1 MLEKIVE
8 WVGGLIIVL
17 VKAFLGPVYATLD
30 TLPVLVFGG
39 NGTEGKG
46 TNLDFL
52 FSGDSLT
59 KVLDTGMPVMFKLVA
74 FCVLISVVITA
85 AKYSATAINP
95 NNRTALIEYAKD
107 LMIISICLWHLDYF
121 YTLIFDINSWV
132 IVEFRD
138 ALNGVS
144 GGNFDPDKGT
154 KFLQP
159 GFGGAGLTITELS
172 LKGHENDYMFIIFGL
187 FIEAGLIVWANFY
200 YLMRAVSLY
209 VLMLIGPLMV
219 GMWLFPQKKQ
229 QTLYWIREFMGAVFI
244 QAIHAIT
251 LWLIISLI
259 GAANSPLLKLMLLAM
274 FIPIGEIVKSFIGL
288 STNASGG
295 IHKAGTMMG
304 MGALASVAGLVKGIR
319 DDHRSAKDKGK
330 EKKDGEQDKK
340 EDADNPKNALG
351 ANLGTDIGTTSRAAR
366 MLKAGQIG
374 SSIGKAA
381 TGLAGMAAGAGLGP
395 EGMVI
400 GTMVGSKAG
409 GITGAV
415 AGRTAGAVGE
425 GAVALGKHIGSSVKK
440 GADTY
445 SNLNGESYPELTDED
460 IAQDLATKDFE
471 SWKADNSDSAV
482 ASRLKQAFPGASD
495 AEIAKKVAKTN
506 SDQMSHFK
514 NQRKQDLQNMK
525 KNATPYGN
533 ARDLVNAATNAFQKG
548 YEADHKDA
556 FMSQLP
562 ENMSAEEKEKKWSG
576 HLNSKVQGFR
586 NHAEQAAIKA
596 GAMPVDTL
604 ASQFALGKAVEGV
617 KGETLEGGH
626 QNMGQVDSLVGASTA
641 AFKKAYDADHKAGFM
656 KQFSAGVPQQEK
668 EAAWN
673 KHLSQ
678 EVQGFKNHAQKAA
691 EQAGIVQ
698 QKDGT
703 SYANKEAFASQ
714 LSQQLQSNPN
724 KQGNNL
730 FDKSYVNKDAFA
742 SQLALGKVGKAVEG
756 VKGETLESGHQ
767 NMGQVG
773 ALVGASTAAFKKA
786 YSADHKAGFIKQLP
800 ANLPQQEKEAAW
812 NKHVGHK
819 VQGFENHAQKAAEQA
834 GIVQQKDGTKFAN
847 KEAFASQLSQQLQ
860 NNPNLNAMGVS
871 STAGIQKAVNGV
883 KTHGLTSGYGSQNA
897 KQVSNVGNLV
907 QASTESFKQ
916 GYAGENRENFM
927 KNLSPAMAQ
936 PQKEQ
941 AWQTH
946 LNQKG
951 SEFKAVAQ
959 QAAVQTGAMPVQAK
973 DTSGKSLHAQ
983 SYINKD
989 AFASQ
994 LTKGLQSHATLGTV
1008 SQQVS
1013 SGITSSIQGV
1023 RSHGVAA
1030 GGAFNKAVYAATQ
1043 TQASMA
1049 SAGNLSVSEIQRSYA
1064 DVSAGVASIAQSA
1077 GKMSI
1082 PTSAVGRMTQQS
1094 TKVGMSVMEGVKHFM
1109 PTNALENVSK
1119 AYFNAS
1125 SAVQQAGGNSVQK
1138 AISGSAAAVH
1148 TSLGGNAAERHYNV
1162 TKGLSYAAGVIGGAG
1177 AYQAA
1182 ARTVSKYNP
1191 YNKAV
1196 QTEAKEI
1203 QEIQRMVPTTTDHT
1217 GTQSVA
1223 KGAVRLVTTNNKS
1236 WIEAKDSS
1244 GMTQVVSRYGS
1255 GDSSIRSGQMV
1266 YQDLNIA
1273 DGQLTQYRNGMKA
1286 SPAYIQDSS
1295 GGKISI
1301 NRSINTNPN
1310 QLVGNQNPRPIQQKP
1325 VISEPPLTVSHKV
1338 DNGHF
1343 YMSDLDQGGYKN
1355 VQMVVERDRSY
1366 MVATTTEGTVSRISP
1381 FGKGDTRLQTNQRIE
1396 RICEVKDSSIK
1407 PKEEILVTH
1416 TQDEVVR
1423 AETQLNLS
1431 EHDPQN
1437 LIPFAPNP
1445 RLAQRKRRNHEHGKY
1460 GVTSL

>member
-8 WVGGLIIVL
+8 WVGGLIIHM
-17 VKAFLGPVYATLD
+17 VKAFLSPVYATLD
-30 TLPVLVFGG
+30 PLPVLVFGG
-39 NGTEGKG
+39 KGTEGKG

-74 FCVLISVVITA
+74 FCVLVSVVITA

-121 YTLIFDINSWV
+121 YTLIFEINSWV
-132 IVEFRD
+132 IIEFRD
-138 ALNGVS
+138 AINGVS

-159 GFGGAGLTITELS
+159 GFGGAGLTITELG

-229 QTLYWIREFMGAVFI
+229 QTLYWIREFIGAVFI

-259 GAANSPLLKLMLLAM
+259 GAANSPLIKLILLAM
-274 FIPIGEIVKSFIGL
+274 FIPVGEIVKSFIGL

-295 IHKAGTMMG
+295 IHRAGTMMG
-304 MGALASVAGLVKGIR
+304 MGALASVAGLVKGVR
-319 DDHRSAKDKGK
+319 DDYRNSKVKPDDKGDK
-330 EKKDGEQDKK
+330 EKTK
-340 EDADNPKNALG
+340 EDSDNPKDALG
-351 ANLGTDIGTTSRAAR
+351 ANLGTDVSTTSRAAR

-381 TGLAGMAAGAGLGP
+381 TGIAGMAAGSGLGP
-395 EGMVI
+395 GAMV
-400 GTMVGSKAG
+400 VGSQVGSALG
-409 GITGAV
+409 GAPGAV
-415 AGRTAGAVGE
+415 AGRSVAAVGE

-471 SWKADNSDSAV
+471 NWKADNPDSAV
-482 ASRLKQAFPGASD
+482 ASRLKQAFPNASD

-506 SDQMSHFK
+506 SDQMSRFT

-525 KNATPYGN
+525 KTATPYGN

-548 YEADHKDA
+548 YEADHKDT

-562 ENMSAEEKEKKWSG
+562 ENMSAEEKEKHWND
-576 HLNSKVQGFR
+576 HLNAKVQGFR

-596 GAMPVDTL
+596 GAMPVD
-604 ASQFALGKAVEGV
+604 A
-617 KGETLEGGH
+617 
-626 QNMGQVDSLVGASTA
+626 
-641 AFKKAYDADHKAGFM
+641 
-656 KQFSAGVPQQEK
+656 
-668 EAAWN
+668 
-673 KHLSQ
+673 
-678 EVQGFKNHAQKAA
+678 
-691 EQAGIVQ
+691 
-698 QKDGT
+698 KD
-703 SYANKEAFASQ
+703 
-714 LSQQLQSNPN
+714 

-742 SQLALGKVGKAVEG
+742 SRLALGKIGKAVEG

-786 YSADHKAGFIKQLP
+786 YSADHKAGFMKQFP
-800 ANLPQQEKEAAW
+800 ADMPQQEKESAW
-812 NKHVGHK
+812 NKHLNQK
-819 VQGFENHAQKAAEQA
+819 VQGFKNHAQQAAESA
-834 GIVQQKDGTKFAN
+834 GIVQQKDGTNYAN
-847 KEAFASQLSQQLQ
+847 KEAFASHLSQQLQ
-860 NNPNLNAMGVS
+860 KNPGLNAMGVS
-871 STAGIQKAVNGV
+871 SAAGIQKAVNDV
-883 KTHGLTSGYGSQNA
+883 KTHGLTSGAGSQKA

-916 GYAGENRENFM
+916 GYAAEQQASFM
-927 KNLSPAMAQ
+927 KKLSPTMSQ

-941 AWQTH
+941 AWQSH
-946 LNQKG
+946 LNEKG
-951 SEFKAVAQ
+951 NEFKAVAQ
-959 QAAVQTGAMPVQAK
+959 QAAVQAGAMPVQAK
-973 DTSGKSLHAQ
+973 DTSGKSLHNQ

-994 LTKGLQSHATLGTV
+994 LTKGLQSHASLGTV
-1008 SQQVS
+1008 NQQVG
-1013 SGITSSIQGV
+1013 SGITSAIQGV
-1023 RSHGVAA
+1023 RSHGVAT
-1030 GGAFNKAVYAATQ
+1030 GGAINKAVYASTQ
-1043 TQASMA
+1043 TQASIA
-1049 SAGNLSVSEIQRSYA
+1049 RAGNLSVAEIERSYA
-1064 DVSAGVASIAQSA
+1064 DASTSVANIAQSA

-1094 TKVGMSVMEGVKHFM
+1094 TKLGMSVMEGAKHLM
-1109 PTNALENVSK
+1109 LADRIDTVSN
-1119 AYFNAS
+1119 AYFSAA
-1125 SAVQQAGGNSVQK
+1125 SAVQQSGGNAVQRV
-1138 AISGSAAAVH
+1138 ISGTNAAVN

-1177 AYQAA
+1177 AYQAT
-1182 ARTVSKYNP
+1182 ARMVSKHNP

-1301 NRSINTNPN
+1301 NRSINVNPN
-1310 QLVGNQNPRPIQQKP
+1310 QLVGNQNPRPLQQKP
-1325 VISEPPLTVSHKV
+1325 VFNEPPLTVNHKV

-1366 MVATTTEGTVSRISP
+1366 MVATTTDGTVSRISP
-1381 FGKGDTRLQTNQRIE
+1381 FGKGDTRLQANQRIE
-1396 RICEVKDSSIK
+1396 RACEVKDSSIK
-1407 PKEEILVTH
+1407 PREEILVTQ

-1423 AETQLNLS
+1423 TETHLNLS

-1445 RLAQRKRRNHEHGKY
+1445 RLAQRRGRNSQNGKY
-1460 GVTSL
+1460 GVISL

>member
-8 WVGGLIIVL
+8 WVGGLIIAI
-17 VKAFLGPVYATLD
+17 VKAFLSPVYATLD
-30 TLPVLVFGG
+30 PLPVLVFGG
-39 NGTEGKG
+39 EGTEGKG

-52 FSGDSLT
+52 FSGNSLT

-74 FCVLISVVITA
+74 FCVLVSVVITA

-107 LMIISICLWHLDYF
+107 LMIISIFLWHLDYF
-121 YTLIFDINSWV
+121 YTLIFEINSW
-132 IVEFRD
+132 IIIEFRD
-138 ALNGVS
+138 AVNVAS
-144 GGNFDPDKGT
+144 GGDFDPDKGT

-159 GFGGAGLTITELS
+159 GFGGAGLTITELG

-229 QTLYWIREFMGAVFI
+229 QTLYWIREFIGAVFI

-259 GAANSPLLKLMLLAM
+259 GAANSPLIKLILLTM

-295 IHKAGTMMG
+295 IHRAGTMMG
-304 MGALASVAGLVKGIR
+304 MGALASVAGLVKGVR
-319 DDHRSAKDKGK
+319 DDYRNSKAKPDDKGDK
-330 EKKDGEQDKK
+330 EKTK
-340 EDADNPKNALG
+340 EDADNPKDALG
-351 ANLGTDIGTTSRAAR
+351 ANLGTDVGTTSRAAR

-395 EGMVI
+395 GAMV
-400 GTMVGSKAG
+400 VGSQVGSALG
-409 GITGAV
+409 SAPGAV
-415 AGRTAGAVGE
+415 AGRSVAAVGE

-471 SWKADNSDSAV
+471 NWKADNPDSAV

-506 SDQMSHFK
+506 NDQMFRFS
-514 NQRKQDLQNMK
+514 NQRKQDLQNLK
-525 KNATPYGN
+525 KTATPYGN

-548 YEADHKDA
+548 YEADHKDT
-556 FMSQLP
+556 FMNQLP
-562 ENMSAEEKEKKWSG
+562 ENMSAEEKEKHWND
-576 HLNSKVQGFR
+576 HLNTKVQGFR
-586 NHAEQAAIKA
+586 NHAEQAATKA
-596 GAMPVDTL
+596 GAMPVD
-604 ASQFALGKAVEGV
+604 A
-617 KGETLEGGH
+617 
-626 QNMGQVDSLVGASTA
+626 
-641 AFKKAYDADHKAGFM
+641 
-656 KQFSAGVPQQEK
+656 
-668 EAAWN
+668 
-673 KHLSQ
+673 
-678 EVQGFKNHAQKAA
+678 
-691 EQAGIVQ
+691 
-698 QKDGT
+698 KD
-703 SYANKEAFASQ
+703 
-714 LSQQLQSNPN
+714 

-742 SQLALGKVGKAVEG
+742 SRLALGKVGKAVED

-773 ALVGASTAAFKKA
+773 SLVGASTATFKKA
-786 YSADHKAGFIKQLP
+786 YSADHKAGFMKQFP
-800 ANLPQQEKEAAW
+800 AEMPQQEKEAAW
-812 NKHVGHK
+812 NKHLDQK
-819 VQGFENHAQKAAEQA
+819 VQGFQNYAQKAAESA
-834 GIVQQKDGTKFAN
+834 GIVERKDGTNYAN
-847 KEAFASQLSQQLQ
+847 KEAFASHLSQQLQ
-860 NNPNLNAMGVS
+860 KNPGLNAMGVS
-871 STAGIQKAVNGV
+871 SAAGIQKAVNGV
-883 KTHGLTSGYGSQNA
+883 KTHGLTSGTRSQQA

-916 GYAGENRENFM
+916 GYAAEQQASFM
-927 KNLSPAMAQ
+927 KKLSPTMSQ
-936 PQKEQ
+936 PQREQ
-941 AWQTH
+941 AWHSH
-946 LNQKG
+946 LNEKG
-951 SEFKAVAQ
+951 NEFKAVAQ
-959 QAAVQTGAMPVQAK
+959 QAAVQAGAMPVQAK
-973 DTSGKSLHAQ
+973 DTSGKSLHNQ

-994 LTKGLQSHATLGTV
+994 LTKGLQSHASLGTV
-1008 SQQVS
+1008 SQQVG

-1023 RSHGVAA
+1023 RSHGVAT
-1030 GGAFNKAVYAATQ
+1030 GGAINKAVYAATQ
-1043 TQASMA
+1043 TQASIA
-1049 SAGNLSVSEIQRSYA
+1049 RAGGLSVAEIERSYA
-1064 DVSAGVASIAQSA
+1064 DASTSVANIAQSA

-1094 TKVGMSVMEGVKHFM
+1094 TKLGMSVMEGAKHLM
-1109 PTNALENVSK
+1109 LADRIDTVSN
-1119 AYFNAS
+1119 AYFSAA
-1125 SAVQQAGGNSVQK
+1125 SAVQQSGGNAVQRV
-1138 AISGSAAAVH
+1138 ISGTNAAVN

-1177 AYQAA
+1177 AYQAT
-1182 ARTVSKYNP
+1182 ARMVSKHNP
-1191 YNKAV
+1191 YNSAV
-1196 QTEAKEI
+1196 RTEAKEI
-1203 QEIQRMVPTTTDHT
+1203 QEIQQMVPTTTDHT
-1217 GTQSVA
+1217 GAQWVV

-1236 WIEAKDSS
+1236 WIEAKDAS

-1255 GDSSIRSGQMV
+1255 GDSSIRSGQVV
-1266 YQDLNIA
+1266 YQDLNIS
-1273 DGQLTQYRNGMKA
+1273 DGQLTQYRNGTKA
-1286 SPAYIQDSS
+1286 STAYIQDSS
-1295 GGKISI
+1295 GGKINI
-1301 NRSINTNPN
+1301 NRSINVNPN
-1310 QLVGNQNPRPIQQKP
+1310 QLVGNQNQRPLQQKP
-1325 VISEPPLTVSHKV
+1325 VFNEPPLTVNHKV

-1366 MVATTTEGTVSRISP
+1366 MVATTTDGTVSRISP
-1381 FGKGDTRLQTNQRIE
+1381 FGKGDTRLQANQRIE
-1396 RICEVKDSSIK
+1396 RACEVKDSSIK
-1407 PKEEILVTH
+1407 PREETLVTH

-1423 AETQLNLS
+1423 TETHLNLS

-1445 RLAQRKRRNHEHGKY
+1445 RLAQRRGRNSQNGKY
-1460 GVTSL
+1460 GVISL

>member
-8 WVGGLIIVL
+8 WVGGLIIAI
-17 VKAFLGPVYATLD
+17 VKAFLSPVYATLD
-30 TLPVLVFGG
+30 PLPVLVFGG
-39 NGTEGKG
+39 EGTEGKG

-52 FSGDSLT
+52 FSGNSLT

-74 FCVLISVVITA
+74 FCVLVSVVITA

-107 LMIISICLWHLDYF
+107 LMIISIFLWHLDYF
-121 YTLIFDINSWV
+121 YTLIFEINSW
-132 IVEFRD
+132 IIIEFRD
-138 ALNGVS
+138 AVNVAS

-154 KFLQP
+154 KFLQS
-159 GFGGAGLTITELS
+159 GFGGAGLTITELG

-229 QTLYWIREFMGAVFI
+229 QTLYWIREFIGAVFI

-259 GAANSPLLKLMLLAM
+259 GAANSPLIKLILLAM

-295 IHKAGTMMG
+295 IHRAGTMMG
-304 MGALASVAGLVKGIR
+304 MGALASVAGLVKGVR
-319 DDHRSAKDKGK
+319 DDYRNSKAKPDDKGDK
-330 EKKDGEQDKK
+330 EKTK
-340 EDADNPKNALG
+340 EDADNPKDALG
-351 ANLGTDIGTTSRAAR
+351 ANLGTDVGTTSRAAR

-381 TGLAGMAAGAGLGP
+381 GGLAGMTAGAGLGP
-395 EGMVI
+395 EGMAI
-400 GTMVGSKAG
+400 GTFAGSKAG
-409 GITGAV
+409 GFTGAV
-415 AGRTAGAVGE
+415 TGRSAAAVGE

-471 SWKADNSDSAV
+471 NWKADNPDSAV

-506 SDQMSHFK
+506 SDQMSRFS

-525 KNATPYGN
+525 KAATPYGN
-533 ARDLVNAATNAFQKG
+533 ARDLVKAATNAFQKG
-548 YEADHKDA
+548 YEADHKDT

-562 ENMSAEEKEKKWSG
+562 ENMSAEEKENHWND
-576 HLNSKVQGFR
+576 HLNTKVQGFR
-586 NHAEQAAIKA
+586 NHAEQAATKA
-596 GAMPVDTL
+596 GAMPVD
-604 ASQFALGKAVEGV
+604 A
-617 KGETLEGGH
+617 
-626 QNMGQVDSLVGASTA
+626 
-641 AFKKAYDADHKAGFM
+641 
-656 KQFSAGVPQQEK
+656 
-668 EAAWN
+668 
-673 KHLSQ
+673 
-678 EVQGFKNHAQKAA
+678 
-691 EQAGIVQ
+691 
-698 QKDGT
+698 KD
-703 SYANKEAFASQ
+703 
-714 LSQQLQSNPN
+714 

-742 SQLALGKVGKAVEG
+742 SRLALGKVGKAVED
-756 VKGETLESGHQ
+756 VKGETLESCHQ

-786 YSADHKAGFIKQLP
+786 YSAYDKAGFMKQFP
-800 ANLPQQEKEAAW
+800 ADMPQQEKEAAW
-812 NKHVGHK
+812 NKHLDQK
-819 VQGFENHAQKAAEQA
+819 VQGFKNYAQQAAESA
-834 GIVQQKDGTKFAN
+834 GIVQQKDGTNYAN
-847 KEAFASQLSQQLQ
+847 KEAFASHLSQQLQ
-860 NNPNLNAMGVS
+860 KDPGLNAMGIS
-871 STAGIQKAVNGV
+871 SSAGIQKAVNGV
-883 KTHGLTSGYGSQNA
+883 KTHGLTSGNGSQQA

-916 GYAGENRENFM
+916 GYAAEQQASFM
-927 KNLSPAMAQ
+927 KKLSPTMSQ

-941 AWQTH
+941 AWQSH
-946 LNQKG
+946 LNEKG
-951 SEFKAVAQ
+951 NEFKAVAQ
-959 QAAVQTGAMPVQAK
+959 QAAVQAGAMPVQAK
-973 DTSGKSLHAQ
+973 DTSGKSLHNQ

-989 AFASQ
+989 AFTSQ
-994 LTKGLQSHATLGTV
+994 LTKGLQSHASLGKV
-1008 SQQVS
+1008 SQQVG
-1013 SGITSSIQGV
+1013 SGITSAIQGV
-1023 RSHGVAA
+1023 RSHGVET
-1030 GGAFNKAVYAATQ
+1030 GGAINKAVYAATQ
-1043 TQASMA
+1043 TQASIA
-1049 SAGNLSVSEIQRSYA
+1049 RAGGFSVAEIERSYA
-1064 DVSAGVASIAQSA
+1064 DASTSVANIAQSA

-1094 TKVGMSVMEGVKHFM
+1094 TKLGMSVMEGAKHLM
-1109 PTNALENVSK
+1109 LADRIDTVSNAYLS
-1119 AYFNAS
+1119 AA
-1125 SAVQQAGGNSVQK
+1125 SAVQQSGGNAVQRV
-1138 AISGSAAAVH
+1138 ISGTTAAVN

-1177 AYQAA
+1177 AYQAT
-1182 ARTVSKYNP
+1182 ARMVSKHNP
-1191 YNKAV
+1191 YNSAV
-1196 QTEAKEI
+1196 RTEAKEI
-1203 QEIQRMVPTTTDHT
+1203 QEIQQMVPTTTDHT
-1217 GTQSVA
+1217 GAQSIV

-1236 WIEAKDSS
+1236 WIEAKDAS

-1255 GDSSIRSGQMV
+1255 GDSSIRSGQVV
-1266 YQDLNIA
+1266 YQDLNIS
-1273 DGQLTQYRNGMKA
+1273 DGQLTQYRNGAKA

-1295 GGKISI
+1295 GGKINI
-1301 NRSINTNPN
+1301 NRSINVNPN
-1310 QLVGNQNPRPIQQKP
+1310 QLVGNQNQRPLQQKP
-1325 VISEPPLTVSHKV
+1325 VFNEPPLTVNHKV

-1366 MVATTTEGTVSRISP
+1366 MVATTTDGTVSRISP
-1381 FGKGDTRLQTNQRIE
+1381 FGKGDTRLQANQRIE
-1396 RICEVKDSSIK
+1396 RVCEVKDSSIK
-1407 PKEEILVTH
+1407 PREEILVTH

-1423 AETQLNLS
+1423 TETHLNLS

-1445 RLAQRKRRNHEHGKY
+1445 RLAQRRGRNSQNGKY
-1460 GVTSL
+1460 GVISL

>member
-8 WVGGLIIVL
+8 WVGGLIIHM
-17 VKAFLGPVYATLD
+17 VKAFLSPVYATLD
-30 TLPVLVFGG
+30 PLPVLVFGG
-39 NGTEGKG
+39 KGTEGKG

-74 FCVLISVVITA
+74 FCVLVSVVITA

-121 YTLIFDINSWV
+121 YTLIFEINSWV
-132 IVEFRD
+132 IIEFRD
-138 ALNGVS
+138 AINGVS
-144 GGNFDPDKGT
+144 GGDFDPDKGT

-159 GFGGAGLTITELS
+159 GFGGAGLTITELG

-229 QTLYWIREFMGAVFI
+229 QTLYWIREFIGAVFI

-259 GAANSPLLKLMLLAM
+259 GAANSPLIKLILLAM
-274 FIPIGEIVKSFIGL
+274 FIPVGEIVKSFIGL

-295 IHKAGTMMG
+295 IHRAGTMMG
-304 MGALASVAGLVKGIR
+304 MGALASVAGLVKGVR
-319 DDHRSAKDKGK
+319 DDYRNSKVKPDDKGDK
-330 EKKDGEQDKK
+330 EKTK
-340 EDADNPKNALG
+340 EDSDNPKDALG
-351 ANLGTDIGTTSRAAR
+351 ANLGTDVGTTSRAAR

-374 SSIGKAA
+374 SSIGKAV
-381 TGLAGMAAGAGLGP
+381 TGIAGMAAGSGLGP
-395 EGMVI
+395 GAMV
-400 GTMVGSKAG
+400 VGSQVGSALGAAPG
-409 GITGAV
+409 GM
-415 AGRTAGAVGE
+415 AGRSVAAAGE

-471 SWKADNSDSAV
+471 NWKADNPDSAV
-482 ASRLKQAFPGASD
+482 ASRLKQAFPNASD

-506 SDQMSHFK
+506 SDQMSRFT

-525 KNATPYGN
+525 KTATPYGN

-548 YEADHKDA
+548 YEADHKDT

-562 ENMSAEEKEKKWSG
+562 ENMSAEEKEKHWND
-576 HLNSKVQGFR
+576 HLNAKVQGFR
-586 NHAEQAAIKA
+586 KHAEQAAIKA
-596 GAMPVDTL
+596 GAMPVD
-604 ASQFALGKAVEGV
+604 A
-617 KGETLEGGH
+617 
-626 QNMGQVDSLVGASTA
+626 
-641 AFKKAYDADHKAGFM
+641 
-656 KQFSAGVPQQEK
+656 
-668 EAAWN
+668 
-673 KHLSQ
+673 
-678 EVQGFKNHAQKAA
+678 
-691 EQAGIVQ
+691 
-698 QKDGT
+698 KD
-703 SYANKEAFASQ
+703 
-714 LSQQLQSNPN
+714 

-742 SQLALGKVGKAVEG
+742 SRLALGKIEKAVEG

-786 YSADHKAGFIKQLP
+786 YSADHKAGFMKQFP
-800 ANLPQQEKEAAW
+800 ADMPQQEKESAW
-812 NKHVGHK
+812 NKHLNQK
-819 VQGFENHAQKAAEQA
+819 VQGFKNHAQQAAESA
-834 GIVQQKDGTKFAN
+834 GIVQQKDGTNYAN
-847 KEAFASQLSQQLQ
+847 KEAFASHLSQQLQ
-860 NNPNLNAMGVS
+860 KNPGLNAMGVS
-871 STAGIQKAVNGV
+871 SAAGIQKAVNDV
-883 KTHGLTSGYGSQNA
+883 KTHGLTSGAGSQKA

-916 GYAGENRENFM
+916 GYAAEQQASFM
-927 KNLSPAMAQ
+927 KKLSPTMSQ

-941 AWQTH
+941 AWQSH
-946 LNQKG
+946 LNEKG
-951 SEFKAVAQ
+951 NEFKAVAQ
-959 QAAVQTGAMPVQAK
+959 QAAVQAGAMPVQAK
-973 DTSGKSLHAQ
+973 DTSGKSLHNQ

-994 LTKGLQSHATLGTV
+994 LTKGLQSHASLGTV
-1008 SQQVS
+1008 SQQVG
-1013 SGITSSIQGV
+1013 SGITSAIQGV
-1023 RSHGVAA
+1023 RSHGVAT
-1030 GGAFNKAVYAATQ
+1030 GGAINKAVYASTQ
-1043 TQASMA
+1043 TQASIA
-1049 SAGNLSVSEIQRSYA
+1049 RAGNLSVAEIERSYA
-1064 DVSAGVASIAQSA
+1064 DASTSVANIAQSA

-1082 PTSAVGRMTQQS
+1082 PTSVVGRMTQQS
-1094 TKVGMSVMEGVKHFM
+1094 KMVGISMMEGAKHL
-1109 PTNALENVSK
+1109 AHIQGLENVSN
-1119 AYFNAS
+1119 AYFSAA
-1125 SAVQQAGGNSVQK
+1125 SAVQQSGGNAVQRV
-1138 AISGSAAAVH
+1138 ISGTNAAVN

-1177 AYQAA
+1177 AYQAT
-1182 ARTVSKYNP
+1182 ARMVSKHNP

-1203 QEIQRMVPTTTDHT
+1203 QEIQQMVPTTTDHT
-1217 GTQSVA
+1217 GTKSVV

-1244 GMTQVVSRYGS
+1244 GVTQVVSRYGS
-1255 GDSSIRSGQMV
+1255 GDSSIRSGQVV
-1266 YQDLNIA
+1266 YQDLNIS

-1295 GGKISI
+1295 GGKINI
-1301 NRSINTNPN
+1301 NRSINVNPN
-1310 QLVGNQNPRPIQQKP
+1310 QLVGNQNLRPLQQKP
-1325 VISEPPLTVSHKV
+1325 VFNEPPLTVNHKV

-1366 MVATTTEGTVSRISP
+1366 MVATTTDGTVSRISP
-1381 FGKGDTRLQTNQRIE
+1381 FGKGDTRLQANQRIE
-1396 RICEVKDSSIK
+1396 RACEVKDSSIK
-1407 PKEEILVTH
+1407 PREEILVTH

-1423 AETQLNLS
+1423 TETHLNLS

-1445 RLAQRKRRNHEHGKY
+1445 RLAQRRGRNSENGKY
-1460 GVTSL
+1460 GVISL

>member
-30 TLPVLVFGG
+30 PLPVLVFGG
-39 NGTEGKG
+39 KGTEGKG

-138 ALNGVS
+138 AINGVS
-144 GGNFDPDKGT
+144 GGDFDPDKGT

-187 FIEAGLIVWANFY
+187 FIEAGLMIWANFY

-209 VLMLIGPLMV
+209 VLMLMGPLMV

-304 MGALASVAGLVKGIR
+304 MGALASVAGLVKGVR
-319 DDHRSAKDKGK
+319 DDYRNSKAKPNDKGNK
-330 EKKDGEQDKK
+330 EETK

-395 EGMVI
+395 EGMAI
-400 GTMVGSKAG
+400 GTIVGSKAG

-415 AGRTAGAVGE
+415 AGRTAATVGE

-471 SWKADNSDSAV
+471 SWKADNPDSAV
-482 ASRLKQAFPGASD
+482 TSRLKQAFPGASD

-514 NQRKQDLQNMK
+514 NQRNQDLQSMK

-548 YEADHKDA
+548 YEADHKDT

-562 ENMSAEEKEKKWSG
+562 EGMLAEEKEQKWSD
-576 HLNSKVQGFR
+576 HLDSKVQGFR
-586 NHAEQAAIKA
+586 NHAEQAATKA
-596 GAMPVDTL
+596 GAMPVD
-604 ASQFALGKAVEGV
+604 A
-617 KGETLEGGH
+617 
-626 QNMGQVDSLVGASTA
+626 
-641 AFKKAYDADHKAGFM
+641 
-656 KQFSAGVPQQEK
+656 
-668 EAAWN
+668 
-673 KHLSQ
+673 
-678 EVQGFKNHAQKAA
+678 
-691 EQAGIVQ
+691 
-698 QKDGT
+698 KD
-703 SYANKEAFASQ
+703 
-714 LSQQLQSNPN
+714 

-742 SQLALGKVGKAVEG
+742 SQLALGKVGKAVED

-786 YSADHKAGFIKQLP
+786 YTADHKAGFMKQLP
-800 ANLPQQEKEAAW
+800 VDLPQQEKEAAW

-819 VQGFENHAQKAAEQA
+819 VQGFENYAQRAAEQG
-834 GIVQQKDGTKFAN
+834 GIVQQKDGTSYAN
-847 KEAFASQLSQQLQ
+847 KKAFASHLSQQLQ

-916 GYAGENRENFM
+916 GYAAEQQATFM
-927 KNLSPAMAQ
+927 KNLSPTMSQ

-951 SEFKAVAQ
+951 NEFKAVAQ

-1030 GGAFNKAVYAATQ
+1030 GGAINKAVYAATQ

-1064 DVSAGVASIAQSA
+1064 DASAGVAIIAQSA

-1094 TKVGMSVMEGVKHFM
+1094 TKIGMSVMEGVKHFM

-1125 SAVQQAGGNSVQK
+1125 SAVQQAGGNAVQK

-1177 AYQAA
+1177 AYQATS
-1182 ARTVSKYNP
+1182 RMVSKYNP

-1445 RLAQRKRRNHEHGKY
+1445 RLAQRKRRNDEHGKY

>member
-8 WVGGLIIVL
+8 WVGGLIIHM
-17 VKAFLGPVYATLD
+17 VKAFLSPVYATLD
-30 TLPVLVFGG
+30 PLPVLVFGG
-39 NGTEGKG
+39 KGTEGKG

-74 FCVLISVVITA
+74 FCVLVSVVITA

-107 LMIISICLWHLDYF
+107 LIIISICLWHLDYF
-121 YTLIFDINSWV
+121 YTLIFEINSWV
-132 IVEFRD
+132 IIEFRD
-138 ALNGVS
+138 AINGVS

-159 GFGGAGLTITELS
+159 GFGGAGLTITELG

-229 QTLYWIREFMGAVFI
+229 QTLYWIREFIGAVFI

-259 GAANSPLLKLMLLAM
+259 GAANSPLIKLILLAM
-274 FIPIGEIVKSFIGL
+274 FIPVGEIVKSFIGL
-288 STNASGG
+288 STNASNG
-295 IHKAGTMMG
+295 IHRAGTMMG
-304 MGALASVAGLVKGIR
+304 MGALASVAGLVKGVR
-319 DDHRSAKDKGK
+319 DDYRNSKVKPDDKGDK
-330 EKKDGEQDKK
+330 EKTK
-340 EDADNPKNALG
+340 EDSDNPKDALG
-351 ANLGTDIGTTSRAAR
+351 ANLGTDVGTTSRAAR

-374 SSIGKAA
+374 SSLGKAT
-381 TGLAGMAAGAGLGP
+381 TGLAGMAAGSGLGP
-395 EGMVI
+395 GAMV
-400 GTMVGSKAG
+400 VGSQVGSALGAAPG
-409 GITGAV
+409 GM
-415 AGRTAGAVGE
+415 AGRSVAAVGE

-471 SWKADNSDSAV
+471 NWKADNPDSAV
-482 ASRLKQAFPGASD
+482 ASRLKQAFPNASD
-495 AEIAKKVAKTN
+495 VEIAKKVAKTN
-506 SDQMSHFK
+506 SDQMSRFT

-525 KNATPYGN
+525 KTATPYGN

-548 YEADHKDA
+548 YEADHKDT

-562 ENMSAEEKEKKWSG
+562 ENMSAEEKEKHWND
-576 HLNSKVQGFR
+576 HLNAKVQGFR

-596 GAMPVDTL
+596 GAMPVD
-604 ASQFALGKAVEGV
+604 A
-617 KGETLEGGH
+617 
-626 QNMGQVDSLVGASTA
+626 
-641 AFKKAYDADHKAGFM
+641 
-656 KQFSAGVPQQEK
+656 
-668 EAAWN
+668 
-673 KHLSQ
+673 
-678 EVQGFKNHAQKAA
+678 
-691 EQAGIVQ
+691 
-698 QKDGT
+698 KD
-703 SYANKEAFASQ
+703 
-714 LSQQLQSNPN
+714 

-742 SQLALGKVGKAVEG
+742 SRLALGKIGKAVEG
-756 VKGETLESGHQ
+756 VKGETLESGYQ

-773 ALVGASTAAFKKA
+773 ALVGASAAAFKKA
-786 YSADHKAGFIKQLP
+786 YSADHKAGFMKQFP
-800 ANLPQQEKEAAW
+800 ADMPQQEKESAW
-812 NKHVGHK
+812 NKHLDQK
-819 VQGFENHAQKAAEQA
+819 VQGFKNHAQQAAESA
-834 GIVQQKDGTKFAN
+834 GIVQQKDGTNYAN
-847 KEAFASQLSQQLQ
+847 KEAFASHLSQQLQ
-860 NNPNLNAMGVS
+860 KNPGLNAMGIS
-871 STAGIQKAVNGV
+871 SAAGIQKAVNGV
-883 KTHGLTSGYGSQNA
+883 KTHGLTSGAGSQKA

-916 GYAGENRENFM
+916 GYAAENKANFM
-927 KNLSPAMAQ
+927 KNLSPTMY
-936 PQKEQ
+936 PKQKLE
-941 AWQTH
+941 AWQAH
-946 LNQKG
+946 LNEKG
-951 SEFKAVAQ
+951 NEFKTVAE
-959 QAAVQTGAMPVQAK
+959 QAAVQAGAMPVQAK
-973 DTSGKSLHAQ
+973 DTSGKSLHNQ

-994 LTKGLQSHATLGTV
+994 LTKGLQNHASLGTV
-1008 SQQVS
+1008 SQQVG
-1013 SGITSSIQGV
+1013 SGITSAIQDV
-1023 RSHGVAA
+1023 RSHGVAT
-1030 GGAFNKAVYAATQ
+1030 GGAINKAVYAATQ
-1043 TQASMA
+1043 TQASIA
-1049 SAGNLSVSEIQRSYA
+1049 RAGNLSVAEIERSYA
-1064 DVSAGVASIAQSA
+1064 DASTSVANIAQSA
-1077 GKMSI
+1077 GKLSI
-1082 PTSAVGRMTQQS
+1082 PTSVVGRMTQQS
-1094 TKVGMSVMEGVKHFM
+1094 KMVGISMMEGAKHL
-1109 PTNALENVSK
+1109 AHIQGLENVSN
-1119 AYFNAS
+1119 AYFSAE
-1125 SAVQQAGGNSVQK
+1125 SAVQQSGGNAVQRV
-1138 AISGSAAAVH
+1138 ISGTNAAVN

-1177 AYQAA
+1177 AYQAT
-1182 ARTVSKYNP
+1182 ARMVSKHNP

-1301 NRSINTNPN
+1301 NRSISVNPN
-1310 QLVGNQNPRPIQQKP
+1310 QLVGNQNPRPLQQKP
-1325 VISEPPLTVSHKV
+1325 VFNEPPLTVNHKV

-1366 MVATTTEGTVSRISP
+1366 MVATTIDGTVSRISP
-1381 FGKGDTRLQTNQRIE
+1381 FGKGDTRLQANQRIE
-1396 RICEVKDSSIK
+1396 RACEVKDSSIK
-1407 PKEEILVTH
+1407 PREEILVTH

-1423 AETQLNLS
+1423 TETHLNLS

-1445 RLAQRKRRNHEHGKY
+1445 RLAQRRGRNSQNGKY
-1460 GVTSL
+1460 GVISL

>member
-17 VKAFLGPVYATLD
+17 VKAFLSPVYATLD
-30 TLPVLVFGG
+30 TLPVLAFGG
-39 NGTEGKG
+39 KGTEGKG

-52 FSGDSLT
+52 FTGDSLT

-74 FCVLISVVITA
+74 FCVLVSVVITA

-138 ALNGVS
+138 AINGVN

-154 KFLQP
+154 EFLQP
-159 GFGGAGLTITELS
+159 GFGGAGLTIAELS
-172 LKGHENDYMFIIFGL
+172 LQGHENDYMFIIFGL

-209 VLMLIGPLMV
+209 ILMLMGPLMV

-229 QTLYWIREFMGAVFI
+229 QTLYWIREFMGAVFV

-259 GAANSPLLKLMLLAM
+259 GSANSPLIKLFLLAM
-274 FIPIGEIVKSFIGL
+274 FIPVGEIVKSFIGL

-295 IHKAGTMMG
+295 IHRAGTMMG
-304 MGALASVAGLVKGIR
+304 MGALASVAGLVKGVR
-319 DDHRSAKDKGK
+319 DDYRNSKAKPNDKENK
-330 EKKDGEQDKK
+330 EGAK

-374 SSIGKAA
+374 SSMGKAA

-395 EGMVI
+395 GAMVA
-400 GTMVGSKAG
+400 GSQVGSALG
-409 GITGAV
+409 AAPGAV
-415 AGRTAGAVGE
+415 AGRSVAAVGE

-460 IAQDLATKDFE
+460 ITQDLATKDFE
-471 SWKADNSDSAV
+471 NWKADNPDSAV
-482 ASRLKQAFPGASD
+482 ASRLKQVFPGASD

-514 NQRKQDLQNMK
+514 NQRKQDLQGMK

-533 ARDLVNAATNAFQKG
+533 AKDLVNAATNAFQKG
-548 YEADHKDA
+548 YEADHKDT

-562 ENMSAEEKEKKWSG
+562 ESMPAEEKEKKWND

-586 NHAEQAAIKA
+586 NHAEQAATKA
-596 GAMPVDTL
+596 GAMPVD
-604 ASQFALGKAVEGV
+604 A
-617 KGETLEGGH
+617 
-626 QNMGQVDSLVGASTA
+626 
-641 AFKKAYDADHKAGFM
+641 
-656 KQFSAGVPQQEK
+656 
-668 EAAWN
+668 
-673 KHLSQ
+673 
-678 EVQGFKNHAQKAA
+678 
-691 EQAGIVQ
+691 
-698 QKDGT
+698 KD
-703 SYANKEAFASQ
+703 
-714 LSQQLQSNPN
+714 

-786 YSADHKAGFIKQLP
+786 YSADHKAGFMKQFP
-800 ANLPQQEKEAAW
+800 ADMPQQEKEAAW
-812 NKHVGHK
+812 NKHLDQK
-819 VQGFENHAQKAAEQA
+819 VQGFKNYAQQAAESA
-834 GIVQQKDGTKFAN
+834 GIVQQKDGTNYAN
-847 KEAFASQLSQQLQ
+847 KEAFASHLSQQLQ
-860 NNPNLNAMGVS
+860 KNLGLNAMGIS
-871 STAGIQKAVNGV
+871 SAAGIQKAVNGV
-883 KTHGLTSGYGSQNA
+883 KTHGLTSGTGSQKA

-916 GYAGENRENFM
+916 GYAAEQQASFM
-927 KNLSPAMAQ
+927 KKLSPTMFQ

-941 AWQTH
+941 AWQSH
-946 LNQKG
+946 LNEKG
-951 SEFKAVAQ
+951 NEFKAVAQ
-959 QAAVQTGAMPVQAK
+959 QAAVQAGAMPVQAK
-973 DTSGKSLHAQ
+973 DTSGKSLHNQ
-983 SYINKD
+983 SYINKG
-989 AFASQ
+989 AFASE
-994 LTKGLQSHATLGTV
+994 LTKGLKGHESLGTV
-1008 SQQVS
+1008 SQQVG
-1013 SGITSSIQGV
+1013 SGITSAIQGV
-1023 RSHGVAA
+1023 RSHGVAT
-1030 GGAFNKAVYAATQ
+1030 GGAINKAVYAATQ

-1049 SAGNLSVSEIQRSYA
+1049 RAGNLSVSEVERSYTDA
-1064 DVSAGVASIAQSA
+1064 STSVASIAQSA

-1094 TKVGMSVMEGVKHFM
+1094 TKLGMSVMEGTKSLMFADSIGKVS
-1109 PTNALENVSK
+1109 NAYYS
-1119 AYFNAS
+1119 AA
-1125 SAVQQAGGNSVQK
+1125 SAVQQSGGNAVQRV
-1138 AISGSAAAVH
+1138 ISGANAAVN

-1177 AYQAA
+1177 AYQAT
-1182 ARTVSKYNP
+1182 ARMVSKYNP
-1191 YNKAV
+1191 YNSAV
-1196 QTEAKEI
+1196 RTEAKEI
-1203 QEIQRMVPTTTDHT
+1203 QEIQQMVPTTTDHT
-1217 GTQSVA
+1217 GAQSVA

-1266 YQDLNIA
+1266 YQDLNIS
-1273 DGQLTQYRNGMKA
+1273 DGQLTQYRNGTKA

-1301 NRSINTNPN
+1301 NRSINVNPN
-1310 QLVGNQNPRPIQQKP
+1310 QLVGNQNLRPLQQKP
-1325 VISEPPLTVSHKV
+1325 AFSEPPLTVNHKV

-1343 YMSDLDQGGYKN
+1343 YMSDLDQGGYQN

-1366 MVATTTEGTVSRISP
+1366 MVATTTDGTVSRVSP

-1396 RICEVKDSSIK
+1396 RSCEVKDSSIK
-1407 PKEEILVTH
+1407 PREEILVTH

-1423 AETQLNLS
+1423 TETHLNLS

-1445 RLAQRKRRNHEHGKY
+1445 RLAQRRRRSHENGKY